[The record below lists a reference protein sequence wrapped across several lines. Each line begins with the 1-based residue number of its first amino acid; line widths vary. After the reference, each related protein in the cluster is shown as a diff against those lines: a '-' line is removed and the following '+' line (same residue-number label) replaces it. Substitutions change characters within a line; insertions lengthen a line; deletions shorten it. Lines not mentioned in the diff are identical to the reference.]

1 MKNHDWRV
9 LFRDDFA
16 VGESGF
22 MGRVATRSVAPIDR
36 NKDSTQ
42 SGHRT
47 SGHSRVAPGGFG
59 PAPPQLARLHFV
71 HVAVTTA
78 VHLDVYG
85 PKNADR
91 NACRNNGPFV
101 TRRQPLVGES
111 EELRPFSRCDQAG
124 SK

>member
-1 MKNHDWRV
+1 
-9 LFRDDFA
+9 
-16 VGESGF
+16 

-36 NKDSTQ
+36 NKDCTQ

-47 SGHSRVAPGGFG
+47 SGPPRVARGLRSRAATTGAASLRQNANNNLFD
-59 PAPPQLARLHFV
+59 

-91 NACRNNGPFV
+91 NACRKNGPFV
-101 TRRQPLVGES
+101 THRRALVS
-111 EELRPFSRCDQAG
+111 ELKGPQPFSRCDQAG